1 MSSDSDYH
9 HYCLKK
15 YPYYI
20 VKLFSG
26 QDHHSLDAGSDAL
39 RTLQEYIASDTG
51 EVHFDEASTV
61 SLSLKHIQS
70 S

>member
-1 MSSDSDYH
+1 MCSDSDFH
-9 HYCLKK
+9 HHCLKK
-15 YPYYI
+15 YPYYV
-20 VKLFSG
+20 VKLFSA
-26 QDHHSLDAGSDAL
+26 QDHHSLDADSNAL
-39 RTLQEYIASDTG
+39 RTLQDYIAINTE